1 MAFLAP
7 FAMAAGTGA
16 LGALGARA
24 GHKIAQKL
32 GFEKGGSHNPKA
44 MTAALKRATVKKTGV
59 RHIAKNE
66 LVVPVGLAKK
76 LKAVARRKP
85 QPVKQKC
92 KCKKK
97 KKKKHR

>member
-7 FAMAAGTGA
+7 LAMAAGTGA
-16 LGALGARA
+16 LGALGSRA
-24 GHKIAQKL
+24 GSKLADTL
-32 GFEKGGSHNPKA
+32 GFKHGGSHNPKA

-59 RHIAKNE
+59 RHIKKNE
-66 LVVPVGLAKK
+66 LVVPVGLANK

-85 QPVKQKC
+85 QPVKRKC

-97 KKKKHR
+97 KKKHR